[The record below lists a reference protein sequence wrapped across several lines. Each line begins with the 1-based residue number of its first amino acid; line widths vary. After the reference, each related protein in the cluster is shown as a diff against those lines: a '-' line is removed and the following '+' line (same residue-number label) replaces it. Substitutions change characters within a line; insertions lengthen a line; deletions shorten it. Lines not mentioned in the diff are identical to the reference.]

1 MFAGQMLRNN
11 ESRVEIASILPA
23 FSPGRFF
30 FHSHRN
36 TPGGRQ
42 ATFRKD
48 AQRETESG
56 LASVVTEFRTRD
68 GVLRSA
74 QIAFTGETIP

>member
-48 AQRETESG
+48 AQRET
-56 LASVVTEFRTRD
+56 
-68 GVLRSA
+68 
-74 QIAFTGETIP
+74 